1 LEGDLEVA
9 TQETNEGGS
18 GMNKNNGQ
26 RSSYTRSFRNE
37 NKREKVDGRRF
48 DKGDKSER
56 ADRGERTE
64 RTDRPPR
71 TDRGSYQRQDGS
83 QGGKPRYNKN
93 EGGRATR
100 PDHYDK
106 NKGYSQPRFPNKDE
120 DDEDNSRRSKSSKP
134 KESKPSVSIPDKNK
148 VQLRLEK
155 EQKSMKK
162 KQTKK
167 KESSR
172 PQPKV
177 KRANNVN
184 YTKNYANGDYDDYDD
199 YYDDF

>member
-18 GMNKNNGQ
+18 NMNKDKVQKN
-26 RSSYTRSFRNE
+26 SYTRTFRNDT
-37 NKREKVDGRRF
+37 KR
-48 DKGDKSER
+48 DKGDGKR
-56 ADRGERTE
+56 FD
-64 RTDRPPR
+64 RTDRPERSERPER
-71 TDRGSYQRQDGS
+71 GERPSRPDRGTYQRTEMA
-83 QGGKPRYNKN
+83 QGQKPRYNKN
-93 EGGRATR
+93 EGGRPSK

-106 NKGYSQPRFPNKDE
+106 NKGYSQPRFPSKDE
-120 DDEDNSRRSKSSKP
+120 DDEDNSRRSKPSRP
-134 KESKPSVSIPDKNK
+134 KESKPTVAIPDKNK

-167 KESSR
+167 KESNR

>member
-1 LEGDLEVA
+1 MV

-18 GMNKNNGQ
+18 KMNKNNGQ
-26 RSSYTRSFRNE
+26 RNSYTRSFRNE
-37 NKREKVDGRRF
+37 NKREKGDGRRF
-48 DKGDKSER
+48 EKGDRPERSEKGER
-56 ADRGERTE
+56 PDRG
-64 RTDRPPR
+64 DRPPR
-71 TDRGSYQRQDGS
+71 ADRPDRGSYQRQDNA

-93 EGGRATR
+93 EGGRTAK

-106 NKGYSQPRFPNKDE
+106 NKGYSQPRFSGKDE
-120 DDEDNSRRSKSSKP
+120 DDEDNSRRSKPSRP

-162 KQTKK
+162 KQSKK

-184 YTKNYANGDYDDYDD
+184 YTRNYANGDYDDYDD